1 MKNKDKGIVNS
12 ASNIVSLANDIRKS
26 IDIDTKINRSEIRLL
41 IIAILENA
49 NRIIGD
55 EEKNEH

>member
-12 ASNIVSLANDIRKS
+12 AANIVELATDIRKI
-26 IDIDTKINRSEIRLL
+26 IDIAEVLNRSEIRLL
-41 IIAILENA
+41 TIAILENA
-49 NRIIGD
+49 NRIMGD